1 MNKNIK
7 IVMGIVF
14 AIIVTAG
21 IYLVSNN
28 NEKTMLVSKPQQPIK
43 IGAILPLSGPYAK
56 IGEDAQKA
64 IRLALKGEDNI
75 TIVFE
80 DSQFDAKKAVSAYQ
94 KLTNINNVDALINLD
109 SVSFAAINPLI
120 SEKGLLTLQ
129 ITESNIHNQDTIF
142 QVMPSSY
149 PLFTELAMVSGD
161 KYNKVALVYGSSEF
175 LVKNVDFFKKGLPR
189 EKIVYE
195 EMLAPSSDYRT
206 EVTKLLAS
214 GAEATTLFLSV
225 EDGIKFVKAIKDQGK
240 KIDLICDGNV
250 EMSIAQYIEAVG
262 SKIFEGCLSTNL
274 PNQMTENFKNIFKQE
289 YNADA
294 GFFSDYSYDSAL
306 ILKSVVKQ
314 PKSDWVNAVQSL
326 SLIGASGKI
335 EFDDNGTRFPASE
348 IHIFRNG
355 AFEKK

>member
-7 IVMGIVF
+7 IVIGIVI
-14 AIIVTAG
+14 AVIIAAG
-21 IYLVSNN
+21 IYLVSSNN
-28 NEKTMLVSKPQQPIK
+28 QEIAPVSKPQQAVK

-64 IRLALKGEDNI
+64 IQLALKGENNV
-75 TIVFE
+75 TLVFE

-94 KLTNINNVDALINLD
+94 KLTSIDNVDALINLD

-129 ITESNIHNQDTIF
+129 IAESNIHNKDTIF

-149 PLFTELAMVSGD
+149 PLFTELAKVSGD
-161 KYNKVALVYGSSEF
+161 KYGKVALVYGSSEF
-175 LVKNVDFFKKGLPR
+175 LVKNADFFKKGILGD
-189 EKIVYE
+189 KIVYE
-195 EMLAPSSDYRT
+195 AILAPSSDYRT

-240 KIDLICDGNV
+240 KVDLICDGNI
-250 EMSIAQYIEAVG
+250 EMSIAQYTEAVG
-262 SKIFEGCLSTNL
+262 SEMFEGCLSTNL
-274 PNQMTENFKNIFKQE
+274 PSQMTESFKNLFKQE
-289 YNADA
+289 YSADA

-306 ILKSVVKQ
+306 ILKSVIKQ
-314 PKSDWVNAVQSL
+314 PKSDWVSAAQSI
-326 SLIGASGKI
+326 SVSGASGQI
-335 EFDDNGTRFPASE
+335 TFDENGTRFPASE
-348 IHIFRNG
+348 VHIFRNG
-355 AFEKK
+355 TFEKK